1 MKFFIFG
8 FILIFFWNGLISC
21 VNAKRGIGTRSM
33 STCMENSGL
42 IATVFRITYYPDLEK
57 MVYRVDGMTSIEGEV
72 IVNLIIM
79 AYGIQVLNKTIDPCI
94 LKMPQLCYLQPGPLT
109 QIEGESD
116 VPVDIT
122 SHIPGVVYAIPDI
135 DVYVKVMIYSKHSGD
150 LKACVQVT
158 MTNMMTVNVKTV
170 GWISGLIALS
180 ALIVS
185 AIAWENGNSN
195 TAHHIATN
203 AFALFSYFQG
213 QAMFGMMSAKMP
225 PIVRAWTQNFQWT
238 MGIINLGFMQKI
250 FTWYIKSTGGL
261 PSYLHSSSLEHSII
275 LEKRDFHLEKRASN
289 NFNDPKYVFRGIHR
303 VAYSEQIETT
313 NLFMTSF
320 SFFLIMVFIML
331 LGFALFR
338 ILIHYS
344 PKIQWIRNDRFFGF
358 KNEWKDLL
366 KGTMYRLLLI
376 GYPQLSLLCIWE
388 LISRDSIGAMIYA
401 IISLIVVTGLLSYA
415 AYWVIVLARRS
426 LKFHKTAAYI
436 LYSDSG
442 ILTKWGSLYIQFSAS
457 AYYFIVPLLLF
468 ILLRSFFIA
477 LCQSNSLVQAIGYF
491 VIELVYFFLIVY
503 IRPFLDRK
511 TNIFSITVASIDLL
525 NSIFILIFANE
536 SRIYSIV
543 VAVFGIIFFIINCI
557 FALILLVLLIIVSI
571 YALVSENPDILH
583 EQMQDDRSE
592 FIKSKTNFSNLELNL
607 SNENNG
613 SNFKEMSTKNH
624 ALSSYDRSYS
634 LAGKVNNTNSNQSGN
649 FLSSYDLIANYISQN
664 PSITAPQPPFKS
676 SMRSSNDSLFKD
688 LQGNKDNMD
697 VEYVPYR
704 ELNIDSSMAND
715 RQFSNIHR
723 SRYIPDQNSHAIS
736 FSDLQSRQYIP
747 GAPKKTRNYGLYY
760 NTYTSR
766 AT

>member
-1 MKFFIFG
+1 MNSVEKLRIRIVRLTRFFSERG
-8 FILIFFWNGLISC
+8 NWRRSLESLWIFFWGGLISS
-21 VNAKRGIGTRSM
+21 VNARRGIGTRSM
-33 STCMENSGL
+33 STCMEDSGL
-42 IATVFRITYYPDLEK
+42 IATIFRITYYPDLGK

-116 VPVDIT
+116 VPVDIS

-135 DVYVKVMIYSKHSGD
+135 DVYVKVMIYSKYSGD

-238 MGIINLGFMQKI
+238 MGIINLNFMQKI

-275 LEKRDFHLEKRASN
+275 LEKRSFHPQKRSSN
-289 NFNDPKYVFRGIHR
+289 NFNDDKYVFRGIHR

-313 NLFMTSF
+313 NLFMTR
-320 SFFLIMVFIML
+320 
-331 LGFALFR
+331 FALFR
-338 ILIHYS
+338 VFIHYS
-344 PKIQWIRNDRFFGF
+344 PKIQWIRHNRFFGF

-401 IISLIVVTGLLSYA
+401 VISLIVVTGLLSYA

-477 LCQSNSLVQAIGYF
+477 LCQNNSLVQAIGYF
-491 VIELVYFFLIVY
+491 LIELVYFSLIVY

-511 TNIFSITVASIDLL
+511 TNIFSIIVVSIDLL

-543 VAVFGIIFFIINCI
+543 VAVLGIIFFIINCI
-557 FALILLVLLIIVSI
+557 FALVLLVLLIIVSI

-583 EQMQDDRSE
+583 EQMEDDRSE
-592 FIKSKTNFSNLELNL
+592 YIKSKTNFSNLELNL
-607 SNENNG
+607 SNENKT
-613 SNFKEMSTKNH
+613 SNFKEMSTKNY
-624 ALSSYDRSYS
+624 ALSSYDGSYPLS
-634 LAGKVNNTNSNQSGN
+634 SKANNTNSNEHGN
-649 FLSSYDLIANYISQN
+649 FLSSYDLVSNYISQN
-664 PSITAPQPPFKS
+664 PSITAPPPPFKS
-676 SMRSSNDSLFKD
+676 N
-688 LQGNKDNMD
+688 NMD
-697 VEYVPYR
+697 AEYVPYR
-704 ELNIDSSMAND
+704 ELNADSSMPND
-715 RQFSNIHR
+715 RQFSNIQR
-723 SRYIPDQNSHAIS
+723 SRYVPDQNSHTTS
-736 FSDLQSRQYIP
+736 FSDLQSWHYIP

-760 NTYTSR
+760 NSYTNR